1 MKRIGNLA
9 VVCAKRP
16 DVLLQVYDGMVS
28 VYVNFGPE
36 RTYMMAA
43 WDDDQKIS
51 QIVHELNHGKFA
63 VKNRPKQ
70 YHFTVKK
77 AA

>member
-1 MKRIGNLA
+1 MKLIGNLA
-9 VVCAKRP
+9 ATCSKRP
-16 DVLLQVYDGMVS
+16 DVLMQVYDYTVM

-43 WDDDQKIS
+43 WDDDTKIS
-51 QIVHELNHGKFA
+51 QIIHELNHGKFA
-63 VKNRPKQ
+63 VKNQPKQ

>member
-1 MKRIGNLA
+1 MKLIENLA

-16 DVLLQVYDGMVS
+16 DVLLQIYEETVS

-43 WDDDQKIS
+43 WDDDAKIS
-51 QIVHELNHGKFA
+51 QIIHELNHGKFA
-63 VKNRPKQ
+63 VRNQPKQ
-70 YHFTVKK
+70 YHYTVTK

>member
-1 MKRIGNLA
+1 MNQLGNLA
-9 VVCAKRP
+9 VICAKRP
-16 DVLLQVYDGMVS
+16 EVLMQVYDGMVS

-43 WDDDQKIS
+43 WNDDEKIS
-51 QIVHELNHGKFA
+51 KIIHELNHGKYA
-63 VKNRPKQ
+63 VKQRHKNHRE
-70 YHFTVKK
+70 TTKK

>member
-1 MKRIGNLA
+1 MKQIGNLA
-9 VVCAKRP
+9 AVCAKRP

-63 VKNRPKQ
+63 VKNQPKQ

>member
-1 MKRIGNLA
+1 
-9 VVCAKRP
+9 
-16 DVLLQVYDGMVS
+16 MVS

-51 QIVHELNHGKFA
+51 QIVHELNHGKYA
-63 VKNRPKQ
+63 VQNQPKQ
-70 YHFTVKK
+70 YRYTVKK

>member
-1 MKRIGNLA
+1 MNTTLYPRHFRKETMFMKLIGNLA

-36 RTYMMAA
+36 RTYTA
-43 WDDDQKIS
+43 KLS
-51 QIVHELNHGKFA
+51 
-63 VKNRPKQ
+63 
-70 YHFTVKK
+70 
-77 AA
+77 

>member
-1 MKRIGNLA
+1 MKQIGNLA

-43 WDDDQKIS
+43 WDDDQN
-51 QIVHELNHGKFA
+51 QLNGYAQTH
-63 VKNRPKQ
+63 PKSP
-70 YHFTVKK
+70 
-77 AA
+77 

>member
-1 MKRIGNLA
+1 MKQIGNLA

-16 DVLLQVYDGMVS
+16 DVLLQIYEETVS

-43 WDDDQKIS
+43 WDDDAKIS
-51 QIVHELNHGKFA
+51 QIIHELNHGKFA
-63 VKNRPKQ
+63 VKIQTKQ
-70 YHFTVKK
+70 YHYTVKK